1 MDTKKL
7 LKIYENANLR
17 ATKVIMDFYADLVK
31 DELDTREMANDLRED
46 YEYAI
51 ENEDYDESFHEYMA
65 DFGDVNWAVDVD
77 IDTEDT
83 SNILL
88 VLSILAEICTDLELE
103 HLEQDTKAEFINQ
116 LQGENLAL
124 AEKYQKAM
132 IESFNV
138 YVGEG
143 FETTQKSIKAYDD
156 LIEVL
161 DNEI

>member
-1 MDTKKL
+1 MDMDKL
-7 LKIYENANLR
+7 LKIYENASSR
-17 ATKVIMDFYADLVK
+17 ATRVIMEYYAALVE
-31 DELDTREMANDLRED
+31 DEIDTREMANDLRED

-103 HLEQDTKAEFINQ
+103 HIEQDTKAEFINQ
-116 LQGENLAL
+116 LQVQGENL

>member
-1 MDTKKL
+1 MDMNKL

-17 ATKVIMDFYADLVK
+17 ATKVIMDYYADLVK

>member
-7 LKIYENANLR
+7 LEIYENAKLK
-17 ATKVIMDFYADLVK
+17 ATKVIMDYYSDLVK

-51 ENEDYDESFHEYMA
+51 ENEDYDESFHEYMT
-65 DFGDVNWAVDVD
+65 DFGGVNWAVDVD

-116 LQGENLAL
+116 LQGENLA
-124 AEKYQKAM
+124 EKYQKAM

-143 FETTQKSIKAYDD
+143 FKTTQKSIKAYDD

>member
-1 MDTKKL
+1 MDMDKL
-7 LKIYENANLR
+7 LKIYENAR
-17 ATKVIMDFYADLVK
+17 SKATRVIMEYYADLVK
-31 DELDTREMANDLRED
+31 DELDKREASDDLKED
-46 YEYAI
+46 YECAV
-51 ENEDYDESFHEYMA
+51 ENGDYDESFHEYMA

-103 HLEQDTKAEFINQ
+103 HIEQDTKAEFINQ
-116 LQGENLAL
+116 LQVQGENL

-143 FETTQKSIKAYDD
+143 FKTTQKSIKAYDD

>member
-1 MDTKKL
+1 MDMDKL
-7 LKIYENANLR
+7 LKIYENAILR
-17 ATKVIMDFYADLVK
+17 ATKVIMNFYKNLVE
-31 DELDTREMANDLRED
+31 DEIDTREMANDLRED

-116 LQGENLAL
+116 LQGENLA
-124 AEKYQKAM
+124 EKYQKAM

>member
-1 MDTKKL
+1 MDMNKL

-17 ATKVIMDFYADLVK
+17 ATKVIMNFYKNLVE
-31 DELDTREMANDLRED
+31 DEIDTREMANDLRED

-88 VLSILAEICTDLELE
+88 VLSILTEICTDLELE

-116 LQGENLAL
+116 LQVQGENL

>member
-1 MDTKKL
+1 MDVKKL
-7 LKIYENANLR
+7 LEIYENASSR
-17 ATKVIMDFYADLVK
+17 ATGVIMEYYAALVE
-31 DELDTREMANDLRED
+31 DEIDTREMATDLRED

-116 LQGENLAL
+116 LQVQGENL

-143 FETTQKSIKAYDD
+143 FKTTQKSIKAYDD

>member
-1 MDTKKL
+1 MDMNKL

-17 ATKVIMDFYADLVK
+17 ATKVIMDYYADLVK

-103 HLEQDTKAEFINQ
+103 HIEQDTKAEFINQ
-116 LQGENLAL
+116 LQVQGENL

-143 FETTQKSIKAYDD
+143 FKTTQKSIKAYDD

>member
-7 LKIYENANLR
+7 LKIYENASSR
-17 ATKVIMDFYADLVK
+17 ATGVIMEYYAALVE
-31 DELDTREMANDLRED
+31 DEIDTREMATDLRED

-116 LQGENLAL
+116 LQGENLA
-124 AEKYQKAM
+124 EKYQKAM

-143 FETTQKSIKAYDD
+143 FKTTQKSIKAYDD

>member
-1 MDTKKL
+1 MDVKNL
-7 LKIYENANLR
+7 LEIYENASSR
-17 ATKVIMDFYADLVK
+17 ATKVIMDYYADLVK
-31 DELDTREMANDLRED
+31 DELDKREASDDLKED
-46 YEYAI
+46 YECAV
-51 ENEDYDESFHEYMA
+51 ENGDYDESFHEYMA

-116 LQGENLAL
+116 LGENL

>member
-1 MDTKKL
+1 MDMDKL
-7 LKIYENANLR
+7 LKIYENASSR
-17 ATKVIMDFYADLVK
+17 ATKVIMEYYADLVE
-31 DELDTREMANDLRED
+31 DEIDTREMANDLRED

-116 LQGENLAL
+116 LQGENLA
-124 AEKYQKAM
+124 EKYQKAM

>member
-1 MDTKKL
+1 MDMNKL
-7 LKIYENANLR
+7 LKIYENAILR
-17 ATKVIMDFYADLVK
+17 ATKVIMNFYKNLVE
-31 DELDTREMANDLRED
+31 DEIDTREMANDLRED

-88 VLSILAEICTDLELE
+88 VLSILTEICTDLELE

-116 LQGENLAL
+116 LQVQGENL

>member
-7 LKIYENANLR
+7 LEIYENANLK
-17 ATKVIMDFYADLVK
+17 ASKVIMDFYADLVK

-88 VLSILAEICTDLELE
+88 VLSILAEICTDLEELE

-116 LQGENLAL
+116 LQGENLG
-124 AEKYQKAM
+124 EKYQKAM

-143 FETTQKSIKAYDD
+143 FKTTQKSIKAYDD
-156 LIEVL
+156 LIEFL

>member
-1 MDTKKL
+1 MDMDKL
-7 LKIYENANLR
+7 LKIYENAILR
-17 ATKVIMDFYADLVK
+17 ATKVIMNFYKNLVE
-31 DELDTREMANDLRED
+31 DEIDTREMANDLRED

-88 VLSILAEICTDLELE
+88 VLSILTEICTDLELE

-116 LQGENLAL
+116 LQVQGENL